1 MPYAL
6 TNQLGA
12 ALVKLRQAPLDA
24 SVAERAA
31 TAFLDTIG
39 VMIAGK
45 SEPAVTLLA
54 SSLEATGANLDDYGN
69 AALLSGTAAHALDF
83 DDVAFG
89 GHISAVLVSAIMT
102 IAARRDVTEHD
113 VVAAYVAGYETWSE
127 LATREKTMYHA
138 RGLHPTGLLGSV
150 AAAAAAGSLM
160 ALPPE
165 QMALA
170 LSIGASQGAGLM
182 SNFGSMTKPFH
193 AGRAAQ
199 SGVLAAFLAAQGFTA
214 SIDTLE
220 SPKGFLAAYSPNG
233 VFDVERKLNLE
244 SQGPMLGVTGTSIKR
259 YPVCYAGHRAIDAL
273 LDLVERF
280 ALDVQ
285 RIEHVEITLS
295 DRHSSTLRYREPTSV
310 AEARF
315 SLEFFAGAALSRGW
329 VGLSELSAS
338 ALRDPA
344 IRTVMS
350 KVKRVISN
358 DLDPTADGY
367 AVFDRATVALRDGT
381 VFESRPVFRA
391 KGHADDPL
399 SPQDARKKFEDCLQS
414 VGRGEVAGSLFEA
427 IAGLADRQDRLLP
440 SLLRREFRQNEPLL

>member
-6 TNQLGA
+6 TDQLGA
-12 ALVKLRQAPLDA
+12 ALVKLRQTPLDD

-39 VMIAGK
+39 VMIAGE

-54 SSLEATGANLDDYGN
+54 SSLEATGANLDDCGN

-89 GHISAVLVSAIMT
+89 GHISAVLVPAIMT
-102 IAARRDVTEHD
+102 IAARRDVTERD
-113 VVAAYVAGYETWSE
+113 VVTAYVAGYEAWAE

-138 RGLHPTGLLGSV
+138 RGLHPTGLLGAV
-150 AAAAAAGSLM
+150 AAAAAAGTLM
-160 ALPPE
+160 SLPPE
-165 QMALA
+165 QMAQA
-170 LSIGASQGAGLM
+170 LSIGASQAAGLM

-199 SGVLAAFLAAQGFTA
+199 SGVLAAFLAARGFTA
-214 SIDTLE
+214 SLDTLE

-233 VFDVERKLNLE
+233 VFDVDRKLNLE
-244 SQGPMLGVTGTSIKR
+244 SQGPILAVTGSSIKR

-280 ALDVQ
+280 AIDAQL
-285 RIEHVEITLS
+285 IEHVEITLS
-295 DRHSSTLRYREPTSV
+295 DRHSSTLRYREPASV

-329 VGLSELSAS
+329 VGLNELSAPV
-338 ALRDPA
+338 LCEPVV
-344 IRTVMS
+344 RTVMS

-367 AVFDRATVALRDGT
+367 AVFDLATVTLRDGR
-381 VFESRPVFRA
+381 VLESHPVIRA
-391 KGHADDPL
+391 KGHASNPL

-414 VGRGEVAGSLFEA
+414 VGRGEIAGSLFEA
-427 IAGLADRQDRLLP
+427 ISGLSDRQDRPVP